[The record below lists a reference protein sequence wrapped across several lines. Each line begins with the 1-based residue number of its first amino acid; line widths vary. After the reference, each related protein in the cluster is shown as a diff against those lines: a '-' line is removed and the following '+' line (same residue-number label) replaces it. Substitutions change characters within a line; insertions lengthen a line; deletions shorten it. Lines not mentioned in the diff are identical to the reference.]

1 MSDDLVTIS
10 AKVPRGLRDKLDGIG
25 DDLRLSNRSVLIRKA
40 LESFVESRESVGIPP
55 VESKIDARAKRIL
68 ADREMLG
75 IPRGN
80 ETSSST
86 SEEGNGEK

>member
-40 LESFVESRESVGIPP
+40 LESFVESHESVGIPP
-55 VESKIDARAKRIL
+55 VESKIDARAKRKHT
-68 ADREMLG
+68 DRVMLG
-75 IPRGN
+75 IPREN
-80 ETSSST
+80 EASSST
-86 SEEGNGEK
+86 SEEGYGEK